1 MARDIARDVRRI
13 LRQQLNVD
21 EAHILTSSSLID
33 DLGADSLSLIELTLA
48 LEEEFDVE
56 ISGRDSDRVVT
67 VQDVVDLIEA
77 RTRKEPVD
85 ARATAP

>member
-1 MARDIARDVRRI
+1 LRLLWAARRTVNGQAPLVETLSD
-13 LRQQLNVD
+13 
-21 EAHILTSSSLID
+21 
-33 DLGADSLSLIELTLA
+33 SLIELTLA
-48 LEEEFDVE
+48 LEEAFDVE

-77 RTRKEPVD
+77 RTRKESAD